1 MLTLCGLTRRYGSL
15 TAVDDVSLRLPAGA
29 RHAVIGPNGAG
40 KTTLLNLIAGT
51 ERADSGRILLAA
63 ADRSVGAGGA
73 GGADG
78 AGGTDGAGG
87 AGHPDGVPAPPDTDI
102 TRVAAARR
110 SRLGIARSYQQP
122 SVIAGLSVVD
132 NIVLAGWRHHP
143 PGRAAWRRPSR
154 RRRLREFAM
163 DRLEAVGLAGVADQP
178 AGGLPHG
185 RRRMLDLAAALAG
198 QPRLLLLDEPAA
210 GLTDR
215 DIGRLVGLLRDIP
228 EQVALLLVEH
238 HIEVVTELAD
248 TVTVLAAGRVLVS
261 GSTHEALSDP
271 EVREIYLDT
280 VPASVEA
287 PARSG
292 PAAVPAREDDHGC
305 SNSPD

>member
-1 MLTLCGLTRRYGSL
+1 MLTLSHLTRRYGSL
-15 TAVDDVSLRLPAGA
+15 IAVDDVSLRLPAGA

-51 ERADSGRILLAA
+51 DRADSGQILLAA
-63 ADRSVGAGGA
+63 ADRSSGKDR
-73 GGADG
+73 ADG
-78 AGGTDGAGG
+78 AEGAIDS
-87 AGHPDGVPAPPDTDI
+87 ADADI
-102 TRVAAARR
+102 TRMAAARR

-122 SVIAGLSVVD
+122 SVIAGLTVLD
-132 NIVLAGWRHHP
+132 NIMLAGWRHHRA
-143 PGRAAWRRPSR
+143 GRAAWRRPSR
-154 RRRLREFAM
+154 RRLLRELALN
-163 DRLEAVGLAGVADQP
+163 RLDTVGLAELADQP
-178 AGGLPHG
+178 AGGLSHG
-185 RRRMLDLAAALAG
+185 QRRMLDIAAAMAG

-228 EQVALLLVEH
+228 AEVALLLVEH

-248 TVTVLAAGRVLVS
+248 TVTVLAAGGVLVN
-261 GSTHEALSDP
+261 GSTQEALSHP

-287 PARSG
+287 PTRSG
-292 PAAVPAREDDHGC
+292 SGPVTGARG
-305 SNSPD
+305 